1 MMFKQMVQAMTE
13 APPPVTGITITPE
26 QYDQWQQEYIF
37 GCLQG
42 EKYGE
47 HFCRQ
52 FGIVD
57 YILLFSNSFKEADT
71 YIKRTYI
78 R

>member
-47 HFCRQ
+47 SFCMH

-57 YILLFSNSFKEADT
+57 YILVFSNGFKEADA

-78 R
+78 Q

>member
-13 APPPVTGITITPE
+13 APPPVTGITITEE

-47 HFCRQ
+47 SFCMH

-57 YILLFSNSFKEADT
+57 YILVFSNSFKEADA

>member
-37 GCLQG
+37 RCLQG
-42 EKYGE
+42 EKYGISFCI
-47 HFCRQ
+47 HFD
-52 FGIVD
+52 IVD
-57 YILLFSNSFKEADT
+57 YILVYSNGFKEADA